1 MNTIL
6 IVDDEVHMRNLIE
19 TIVKSEGYHSVHAA
33 DATKAMDE
41 LLSQQIDLM
50 LIDVMMP
57 GQDGFELCKKVRQI
71 SKVPIIFLTA
81 RDANEDKVNGLLLG
95 ADDYIVKPFSASE
108 LMARITAVL
117 RRSGD
122 LKLGAEQ
129 KLIVQ
134 GSIELNEVARK
145 VTVNAQEVSLTLK
158 EFELLYLFMR
168 NPNIVFSREQLL
180 TSVWNSE
187 YEGGTRTVDTHI
199 KTLRLKL
206 GKISKEAS
214 ESIQTIWGI
223 GYRFEVVQ

>member
-1 MNTIL
+1 MSTIL
-6 IVDDEVHMRNLIE
+6 IVDDEADMRNLIE
-19 TIVKSEGYHSVHAA
+19 TIVKGEGFRTVQAA
-33 DATKAMDE
+33 DASEALAALGST
-41 LLSQQIDLM
+41 QFDLM

-57 GQDGFELCKKVRQI
+57 GMDGFELCQKVREL

-108 LMARITAVL
+108 LLARITAVL
-117 RRSGD
+117 RRY
-122 LKLGAEQ
+122 GAGVIEATQ
-129 KLIVQ
+129 KIIVQ
-134 GSIELNEVARK
+134 GKIELNEDARK
-145 VTVNAQEVSLTLK
+145 VKVNAQDVTLTLK
-158 EFELLYLFMR
+158 EFELLDLFMK

-180 TSVWNSE
+180 TTVWHSE
-187 YEGGTRTVDTHI
+187 YDGGTRTVDTHI

-223 GYRFEVVQ
+223 GYRFVAVQ